1 MDIHATVKR
10 LKQQKSGQVSKLLLK
25 SEAEMEL
32 LETIRD
38 YMSVILRSD

>member
-1 MDIHATVKR
+1 MDITATVKR
-10 LKQQKSGQVSKLLLK
+10 LKQQKQGQISKLLLK

-38 YMSVILRSD
+38 YMSVIL